1 MKLKNKNSFAVL
13 FYCRIK
19 KFIKHKIIREKPL
32 CSIEEINLTKK
43 TIIIHCRSIDAPI
56 KLMLDEVINDP
67 AILANLSS
75 KQASWIGYYYGKYY
89 RELLREENNCS
100 NIFNFTIDE
109 SLEKCNIVM
118 LNRHGNLIYSSRVDN
133 ITHTISPINA
143 LRSENIIMQFT
154 PIQACYIGILAGT
167 YNLKKCNQKTFSPL
181 SKAQLKVIK

>member
-1 MKLKNKNSFAVL
+1 MKLKNKNL
-13 FYCRIK
+13 FSVPFYHRIK
-19 KFIKHKIIREKPL
+19 KFIKHKISKQPL

-56 KLMLDEVINDP
+56 KLTLDEVINDP
-67 AILANLSS
+67 AILANLSP

-89 RELLREENNCS
+89 RELISEEKNCS

-109 SLEKCNIVM
+109 SLEKYNIVM
-118 LNRHGNLIYSSRVDN
+118 LNRDGNLIYSSCIDN

-143 LRSENIIMQFT
+143 IRSENIIMQF
-154 PIQACYIGILAGT
+154 PSIQACYIGILAGT
-167 YNLKKCNQKTFSPL
+167 YNLKKGHQKTFSSL